1 VTAVL
6 NTIILAFMAVSIAAA
21 LYFVGR
27 GLRAGSLSAK
37 ETYGV
42 GQVEAARS
50 MKIDIARGIALVILG
65 LILLGVYGLSSRSTE
80 AIAEPTPPPPTTVL
94 DVLNDSTDVPDTAVS
109 SPTAVTVIPTPVSAT
124 IAPAV
129 TPTVELTPEPTEV
142 PPTPAPV
149 TAVVISEVGV
159 WLRGTPST
167 TGEQLEWVL
176 NGTVLTVLP
185 GQETA
190 DDFQWQQVRTPAG
203 NEGWVALDFIEIN
216 EQ

>member
-1 VTAVL
+1 MTAVL
-6 NTIILAFMAVSIAAA
+6 NYLILAFMGVSIAAA

-27 GLRAGSLSAK
+27 GLRARSLSAK

-50 MKIDIARGIALVILG
+50 MKIDIARGIAFVFLG
-65 LILLGVYGLSSRSTE
+65 LILLGVYGLSSRPTE
-80 AIAEPTPPPPTTVL
+80 ATAEPTPLPPTTVL
-94 DVLNDSTDVPDTAVS
+94 DVNTDVPDTAVPT
-109 SPTAVTVIPTPVSAT
+109 PTATTTIPTPVSAT
-124 IAPAV
+124 IAPTE
-129 TPTVELTPEPTEV
+129 TPTVEPTPEPTEP

-176 NGTVLTVLP
+176 NGTILTVLP
-185 GQETA
+185 GQQTA

-203 NEGWVALDFIEIN
+203 SEGWVAVDFIQIN
-216 EQ
+216 D

>member
-6 NTIILAFMAVSIAAA
+6 NIIILAFMVASIAAA
-21 LYFVGR
+21 LFFVGR
-27 GLRAGSLSAK
+27 GLRARSLSTK

-50 MKIDIARGIALVILG
+50 MKIDIARGIAFVFLG
-65 LILLGVYGLSSRSTE
+65 LILLGVYGLSSRPTE
-80 AIAEPTPPPPTTVL
+80 AIGEPTPEPTQVL
-94 DVLNDSTDVPDTAVS
+94 EVSTDEPDTAVS
-109 SPTAVTVIPTPVSAT
+109 TATTTIPTPVSAT

-129 TPTVELTPEPTEV
+129 TPTAEPTPEPTEV